1 MANLTTFLTIPA
13 GQRLGT
19 DVCYFEKEVNF
30 ALENLSTG
38 DTADVLNVPK
48 GAIPLRLIVTTK
60 TANTDTSA
68 EIAIAC
74 PTASL
79 TLDAA
84 DTLPAAGAVNITAL
98 TASEYLAADDTV
110 RLTSSVADL
119 TDAVIVVGLE
129 YVVSDACRN

>member
-1 MANLTTFLTIPA
+1 MANSTTFLTIPA

-19 DVCYFEKEVNF
+19 DVCYFEKEIDF
-30 ALENLSTG
+30 SIENLETG
-38 DTADVLNVPK
+38 DTADVLRLPK
-48 GAIPLRLIVTTK
+48 GAIPLATLVSTK
-60 TANTDTSA
+60 TANTDDTA

-84 DTLPAAGAVNITAL
+84 DTLPAADATNVTPL
-98 TASEYLAADDTV
+98 TTSAPLAADDTV

-119 TDAVIVVGLE
+119 TDAVIVVGVY
-129 YVVSDACRN
+129 YVVSDAHR